1 MAAQGSR
8 YFDRQQSERRWPS
21 FLFSLG
27 ITAVL
32 FASAFGAMRSLPK
45 LVTGGQTKP
54 STSTIVLQLPAPAEP
69 APVVARSRVRPTER
83 PPIEK
88 RRDEPAALPDV
99 APPAASQIAV
109 PIGVPGTQPAA
120 RDSGGASPSSVSGAS
135 TNATS
140 ARRGSG
146 KGAPIAPAGISLD
159 NRAANTPY
167 VRDSIVREKMVG
179 IPDLARTRAPTGRE
193 KQELEASQRQA
204 AALRQRST
212 TAGNSRDLT
221 ILQGSGMN
229 GVGAVGGPGIVSI
242 PLPLFS
248 SGPSPEQRKKNEKI
262 DADYQMR
269 LRRLE
274 DRMYLKRDSIRADSV
289 RADSLRRDSLAL
301 SRRQRRPP
309 QDTASR

>member
-1 MAAQGSR
+1 MAAHGSR

-21 FLFSLG
+21 FVFSLG

-32 FASAFGAMRSLPK
+32 FASAFGAMRSLPN
-45 LVTGGQTKP
+45 LVTARRTRP

-69 APVVARSRVRPTER
+69 APVVTRPRVRPMER
-83 PPIEK
+83 RPIER
-88 RRDEPAALPDV
+88 RRDEPAVPDV
-99 APPAASQIAV
+99 APPPASRIAV
-109 PIGVPGTQPAA
+109 PIGVPVPQPSA

-135 TNATS
+135 TNVNST
-140 ARRGSG
+140 RPGSG

-159 NRAANTPY
+159 NRAANTAY
-167 VRDSIVREKMVG
+167 VRDSIVREKMLG
-179 IPDLARTRAPTGRE
+179 IPDLARIRAPTGRE

-242 PLPLFS
+242 PFPLFS

-301 SRRQRRPP
+301 SRRKQRPP
-309 QDTASR
+309 RDTASK